1 MKSILK
7 SGVLLLFSLALP
19 VHTAMAFSTQPKEN
33 DLLPFSSAKTVSIDE
48 LENARG
54 REGVDI
60 TALNN
65 MNVSATLRDNTAN
78 NNVTGA
84 NVIDTSSF
92 AGASGMFSVIQNT
105 GNNVV
110 IQDST
115 IVNVTI
121 LP

>member
-1 MKSILK
+1 MKTIFK
-7 SGVLLLFSLALP
+7 YYMLLLFTLTLP
-19 VHTAMAFSTQPKEN
+19 LHTATASSTQPKEN
-33 DLLPFSSAKTVSIDE
+33 DFLPFSSAEIVSIDE

-65 MNVSATLRDNTAN
+65 MNVSATLTDNTAN

-84 NVIDTSSF
+84 NFIDGGAFSG
-92 AGASGMFSVIQNT
+92 AGGMFSVIQNT
-105 GNNVV
+105 GNNVI

-121 LP
+121 IP